1 MEAIKQAWYRYDVLL
16 FRSQRLSDDDLLGFS
31 RNFGTLDA
39 PPNQGADPHNDQ
51 DVDSG
56 DQDRQPTVDERLVD
70 DDVDVVEA
78 VPEHGDP
85 DGNRQRR
92 GGERQQH
99 RDL

>member
-1 MEAIKQAWYRYDVLL
+1 MRIVRGHDRSCGEAAQHH
-16 FRSQRLSDDDLLGFS
+16 GE
-31 RNFGTLDA
+31 
-39 PPNQGADPHNDQ
+39 
-51 DVDSG
+51 
-56 DQDRQPTVDERLVD
+56 PTVDERLVD